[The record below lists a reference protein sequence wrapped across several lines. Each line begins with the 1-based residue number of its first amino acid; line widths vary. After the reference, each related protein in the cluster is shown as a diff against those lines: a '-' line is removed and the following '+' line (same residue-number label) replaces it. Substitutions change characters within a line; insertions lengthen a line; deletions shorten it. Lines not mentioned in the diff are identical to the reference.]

1 MAAHHDADIEQ
12 DYSDSES
19 DATLEASEC
28 YSVTDSDEE
37 DYRQLESPE
46 VVLADAEP
54 ALDAPLSSLSVIP
67 QIILPPWAHAPARLP
82 SRREEESSGDA
93 LPDLVASSSSEE
105 STDDEEPIRRN
116 VRPRHAESFPPG
128 VIAIDMGS
136 PLRSAYSWG
145 ADADFQRDASARNN
159 RQSASPLFFQRPA
172 GNAHMPYPHM
182 PFPNMPLQGE
192 TRTRANTSMHSPYQS
207 WNSSGG
213 FPEVAPRTFV
223 QVLDTQTGQTWPV
236 DQGMPGNGGARG
248 GLPNLAP
255 VDLLS
260 SILGMGL
267 SGMRLDPNSPAAAH
281 MRNMPLDPFLQVLQ
295 ASFNLP
301 PQRKPLVSTEAYE
314 SVLLVKI
321 GCEDVETVCPISAEV
336 LEEGEWAARM
346 PCGHYFGRDDLL
358 EWLCANNSCP
368 VCRYELPTDD
378 SQYNYERHLSL
389 EQVSKAAVSA
399 CQVGDDIIG
408 KRMNCVREAAFD
420 TMLEESWGALSILPE
435 GWTHQ
440 HEAALAAAKRMALQR
455 YYALEHSSHG
465 IQTLQLDTSE
475 QMLASSLAQELLASG
490 NETISGLS
498 NERQGAHSMCPATS
512 TNSDL
517 PSTASTH
524 HEASCSAHIG
534 DTVGLD
540 GVGMVASGCGEEGSL
555 ASQMEQ
561 DALCEQV
568 LVLLLQIRL
577 AELHDISAAD
587 ADLVDSESLL
597 LHLQNGSRPSSRS
610 YSPPYSPPHPVEG
623 TITWIEVD

>member
-1 MAAHHDADIEQ
+1 MAVDGRGQHLPLDECSTDWRDALRLSGCKQ

-46 VVLADAEP
+46 VMLADAEP

-172 GNAHMPYPHM
+172 VNAHMPYPLM

-281 MRNMPLDPFLQVLQ
+281 MRNMPLDPFLQVRV
-295 ASFNLP
+295 SNFKVDNLHG
-301 PQRKPLVSTEAYE
+301 QQIQFATESQSTKKMDFFDIILSQHFIQIQHFVRTDIFIPLVMGGMRCS
-314 SVLLVKI
+314 
-321 GCEDVETVCPISAEV
+321 
-336 LEEGEWAARM
+336 
-346 PCGHYFGRDDLL
+346 
-358 EWLCANNSCP
+358 
-368 VCRYELPTDD
+368 
-378 SQYNYERHLSL
+378 
-389 EQVSKAAVSA
+389 
-399 CQVGDDIIG
+399 
-408 KRMNCVREAAFD
+408 
-420 TMLEESWGALSILPE
+420 
-435 GWTHQ
+435 
-440 HEAALAAAKRMALQR
+440 
-455 YYALEHSSHG
+455 
-465 IQTLQLDTSE
+465 
-475 QMLASSLAQELLASG
+475 
-490 NETISGLS
+490 
-498 NERQGAHSMCPATS
+498 GAHR
-512 TNSDL
+512 L
-517 PSTASTH
+517 
-524 HEASCSAHIG
+524 
-534 DTVGLD
+534 
-540 GVGMVASGCGEEGSL
+540 
-555 ASQMEQ
+555 
-561 DALCEQV
+561 LCRI
-568 LVLLLQIRL
+568 LV
-577 AELHDISAAD
+577 
-587 ADLVDSESLL
+587 
-597 LHLQNGSRPSSRS
+597 
-610 YSPPYSPPHPVEG
+610 SP
-623 TITWIEVD
+623 